1 MKIIENKVI
10 TFIWRVAESEQKAV
24 PQIRTLRDRS
34 SHTGTPGQ
42 KRTATSGAPTQRQ
55 KRRRRMRISMPAA
68 PTSRA
73 LPGSGTW

>member
-42 KRTATSGAPTQRQ
+42 KRTATSGAPDSAPETAPANEDQHA
-55 KRRRRMRISMPAA
+55 RRAN
-68 PTSRA
+68 
-73 LPGSGTW
+73 